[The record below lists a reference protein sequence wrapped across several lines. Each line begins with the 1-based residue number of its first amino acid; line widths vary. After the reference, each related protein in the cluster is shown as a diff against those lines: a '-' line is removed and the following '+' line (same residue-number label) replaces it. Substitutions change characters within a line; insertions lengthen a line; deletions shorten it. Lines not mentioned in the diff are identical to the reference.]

1 MIKKLQLVLQ
11 PSWSL
16 KLPTR
21 AYNNNNTIN
30 SKQYTKSRL
39 YSPAVKSDNLHLIS
53 AFYATCVIAIL
64 CDVHVYQAQIFT
76 AQSMCIEQYM
86 PQPTS
91 FLARSRSR
99 SPYAVA
105 SPPVCHM
112 SVVCNVRAAYSA
124 GYVSVPFCAL
134 DICWHPRKILRRSS
148 QRNPSVKGFKPNI
161 AILNPSKTISQKKCK
176 IGGKLVLMTNRK
188 SYIYELSI
196 GTKIGEWP
204 WMA

>member
-21 AYNNNNTIN
+21 AYNNDNTIN
-30 SKQYTKSRL
+30 SQQYTKSRL

-86 PQPTS
+86 PWLSNYPNPPHFWHVHVRVRHMLSPVRLSVICLSSVTFVRPTQPAMFLCHFVPWTS
-91 FLARSRSR
+91 ADIHGKFYGDRPRGT
-99 SPYAVA
+99 
-105 SPPVCHM
+105 PP
-112 SVVCNVRAAYSA
+112 
-124 GYVSVPFCAL
+124 
-134 DICWHPRKILRRSS
+134 LRVLS
-148 QRNPSVKGFKPNI
+148 QI
-161 AILNPSKTISQKKCK
+161 
-176 IGGKLVLMTNRK
+176 
-188 SYIYELSI
+188 
-196 GTKIGEWP
+196 
-204 WMA
+204 